1 MAKKLESTFLNMVL
15 VLTAITCIAG
25 AALAGVFK
33 LTEDP
38 IRLSNL
44 AKQKVAL
51 EAVCPEFDN
60 NPLDESR
67 QVEVNGVQAMIY
79 TARKGEVFVG
89 SAVETITKKGFSG
102 EIRVMVGF
110 EADGRIKGY
119 QVLKH
124 AETPG
129 LGSKMQEW
137 FSATDRPAQSIIG
150 KNPGV
155 NNLTVSKKGGEVDA
169 ITAATIS
176 SDAFLDAVKNAYDA
190 VQLNTT
196 AN

>member
-25 AALAGVFK
+25 AALAGVYK
-33 LTEDP
+33 LTEEP
-38 IRLSNL
+38 IRLSTL
-44 AKQKVAL
+44 AKQQEAL
-51 EAVCPEFDN
+51 ELVSPEFDN
-60 NPLDESR
+60 NPLEE
-67 QVEVNGVQAMIY
+67 QQEVTVNGVSATIY
-79 TARKGEVFVG
+79 TARMGGVVVG
-89 SAVETITKKGFSG
+89 SAVETITKNGFSG

-110 EADGRIKGY
+110 KADGSINGY

-137 FSATDRPAQSIIG
+137 FSSAERPTQSIIG
-150 KNPGV
+150 KSPGS

-176 SDAFLDAVKNAYDA
+176 SEAFLDAVKNAYDA

>member
-1 MAKKLESTFLNMVL
+1 MVL

-25 AALAGVFK
+25 AALAGVYK
-33 LTEDP
+33 LTEEP
-38 IRLSNL
+38 IRLSTL
-44 AKQKVAL
+44 AKQQEAL
-51 EAVCPEFDN
+51 ELVSPEFDN
-60 NPLDESR
+60 NPLEE
-67 QVEVNGVQAMIY
+67 QQEVTVNGVSATIY
-79 TARKGEVFVG
+79 TARMGGVVVG
-89 SAVETITKKGFSG
+89 SAVETITKNGFSG

-110 EADGRIKGY
+110 KADGSINGY

-137 FSATDRPAQSIIG
+137 FSSAERPTQSIIG
-150 KNPGV
+150 KSPGS

-176 SDAFLDAVKNAYDA
+176 SEAFLDAVKNAYDA